1 MPRKPITSTK
11 LSILD
16 VLKPTAL
23 IATQCEAGKDTDKD
37 VTALLEVIGAIKN
50 VDSRVH
56 SLALFLLD
64 SSCRVSEA
72 LGLQPHNIDKLYR
85 VKIVEKKTKSTR
97 IIHTHYSREIIE
109 YMRAS
114 NINVWS
120 ELNRFYVYRVFK
132 KVGLFGTFGTNKRAS
147 VTHSIRHE
155 SALIAQNQGFSET
168 DTQKIIGHKSVNSTL
183 HYLRK
188 KQK

>member
-1 MPRKPITSTK
+1 MRKKPITSTK
-11 LSILD
+11 PSIID
-16 VLKPTAL
+16 VLKPSAL
-23 IATQCEAGKDTDKD
+23 IATVCEAGKATDNE
-37 VTALLEVIGAIKN
+37 VTALLEVIGAIKS

-72 LGLQPHNIDKLYR
+72 LELLPQNIDKLYR

-97 IIHTHYSREIIE
+97 IIHTHYSRESVE
-109 YMRAS
+109 YMRANS
-114 NINVWS
+114 VNIWS
-120 ELNRFYVYRVFK
+120 ELDRFYVYRVFK

-155 SALIAQNQGFSET
+155 SALIAQNQGFTET
-168 DTQKIIGHKSVNSTL
+168 DTQKIIGHKSVNSTQ